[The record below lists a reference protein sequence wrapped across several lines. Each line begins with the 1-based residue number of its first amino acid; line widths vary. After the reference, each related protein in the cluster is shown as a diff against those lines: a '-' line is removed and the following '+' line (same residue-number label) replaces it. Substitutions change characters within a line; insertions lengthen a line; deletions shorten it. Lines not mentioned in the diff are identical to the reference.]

1 MNLVFI
7 IKSVIFLF
15 IFSKHYTLNFVNVT
29 KLMGRIMD
37 LVARKFF
44 VSKTGGDYKRK
55 GEWAAGGGGG
65 RVELSLTNK
74 SDGNNKV
81 EEVIAVRNSLTSFF
95 VTGPEEGPTNV
106 SCKAVAWTEEKGKM
120 NVTIEWKVMLLLPR
134 YMYSLLLPNTSLQ
147 YLLGPEWV

>member
-1 MNLVFI
+1 
-7 IKSVIFLF
+7 
-15 IFSKHYTLNFVNVT
+15 
-29 KLMGRIMD
+29 MG
-37 LVARKFF
+37 
-44 VSKTGGDYKRK
+44 S
-55 GEWAAGGGGG
+55 GGGG